1 MLVGEKLTKRY
12 GKKLAVDRVSFQVG
26 KGEIVGLLGKNGAG
40 KTTTFRMTVGVIPPN
55 SGKVVL
61 DGVDVTRYPMYK
73 RARLGIG
80 YLPQDSSVFRGL
92 TVYQNLMAILQVV
105 ERDSAVRK
113 DRARQLLEELGIEKL
128 SGRISASL
136 SGGERRRLEIAR
148 ALVAK
153 PKILLLDEPFTG
165 IDPIAV
171 GDVKD
176 LVVGLVKRDISILIT
191 DHNVRDTLSITD
203 RAYILEDGRILASGT
218 SAELVENKAVLKAYL
233 GEGVEAPLSEEIDR
247 WRKKRAGGTEQD
259 EETVSEDLQ

>member
-1 MLVGEKLTKRY
+1 VLVVEGLTKRY
-12 GKKLAVDRVSFQVG
+12 GKKLAADRVSFQVG
-26 KGEIVGLLGKNGAG
+26 RGEIVGLLGKNGAG
-40 KTTTFRMTVGVIPPN
+40 KTTTFRMTVGVIAADG
-55 SGKVVL
+55 GKVML

-73 RARLGIG
+73 RARMGIG

-92 TVYQNLMAILQVV
+92 TVEQNLLAILEVV
-105 ERDSAVRK
+105 EK
-113 DRARQLLEELGIEKL
+113 DRKARKTRAKELLGELGIERLAK
-128 SGRISASL
+128 RMSANL

-148 ALVAK
+148 ALVSK

-203 RAYILEDGRILASGT
+203 RAYILEDGEILAAGT
-218 SAELVENKAVLKAYL
+218 PKELVENARVRESYF
-233 GEGVEAPLSEEIDR
+233 GEGVEASLSEEIDR
-247 WRKKRAGGTEQD
+247 WRKKRSD
-259 EETVSEDLQ
+259 SEDAPVVREGS